1 MRKRKG
7 KLEEILSKA
16 RFYDDIDLY
25 QVSYRDFD
33 NITSV
38 TLKEFLYL
46 SSNFESIP
54 ISRIVKI
61 KKGPDV
67 IYSKSKSQKKI
78 HNPYL
83 GHNCTY

>member
-33 NITSV
+33 NIPSV
-38 TLKEFLYL
+38 TLKEFIYL

-54 ISRIVKI
+54 ISRIVEI
-61 KKGPDV
+61 KKGLDV
-67 IYSKSKSQKKI
+67 IYSKSNSQK
-78 HNPYL
+78 NS
-83 GHNCTY
+83 

>member
-1 MRKRKG
+1 MKKRKG

-38 TLKEFLYL
+38 TLKEFIYL
-46 SSNFESIP
+46 SSNLESIP
-54 ISRIVKI
+54 ISRIVEI

-67 IYSKSKSQKKI
+67 IYSKSNSQK
-78 HNPYL
+78 NS
-83 GHNCTY
+83 

>member
-38 TLKEFLYL
+38 TFKEFIYL

-54 ISRIVKI
+54 ISRIVEI
-61 KKGPDV
+61 KKASDV
-67 IYSKSKSQKKI
+67 IYSKSNLKNS
-78 HNPYL
+78 
-83 GHNCTY
+83 

>member
-1 MRKRKG
+1 MKKRKG

-33 NITSV
+33 KIASV
-38 TLKEFLYL
+38 TLKDFIYL

-54 ISRIVKI
+54 ISRIVEI
-61 KKGPDV
+61 KKGLDV
-67 IYSKSKSQKKI
+67 IYSKSNSQK
-78 HNPYL
+78 NS
-83 GHNCTY
+83 

>member
-38 TLKEFLYL
+38 TLKEFIYL
-46 SSNFESIP
+46 SSNFQSIP
-54 ISRIVKI
+54 ISRIVEI
-61 KKGPDV
+61 KKGSDV
-67 IYSKSKSQKKI
+67 IYSKSNLKNS
-78 HNPYL
+78 
-83 GHNCTY
+83 

>member
-33 NITSV
+33 NITNV

-67 IYSKSKSQKKI
+67 IYSKSNSQK
-78 HNPYL
+78 N
-83 GHNCTY
+83 

>member
-1 MRKRKG
+1 MKKRKG

-38 TLKEFLYL
+38 TLKEFIYL
-46 SSNFESIP
+46 SSNLESIP
-54 ISRIVKI
+54 ISRIVEI

-67 IYSKSKSQKKI
+67 IYSKLNSQK
-78 HNPYL
+78 NS
-83 GHNCTY
+83 